1 MQHRLNKRSTSRWN
15 FNVGHDLQQ
24 LVLRLSGHRRN
35 DEGLK
40 KMKLLS
46 FLFIALLAGCNA
58 VSEIGIQDAIGGG
71 IIGFFPTGA
80 PSFTNTK
87 SVSVIASGGDYM
99 DCKNIAV
106 TTNITVCFWGKAN
119 TLVSSGSAI
128 TKWSASTGER
138 SIVVQSQDLGNSQL
152 MQVLLSGNGTTVHKN
167 YRGSQTVWSTSA
179 WNQFCFTFAG
189 GSDTLSMYGNRTLDS
204 LVTKVSD
211 TSLGGAIFNS
221 SVEYYVGA
229 VRRNAG
235 GSIAGTGDFRIDH
248 LSIWN
253 TALDATGIT
262 NTASGGKPADL
273 STHANVANL
282 TNWWKL
288 GDSPD
293 AISTNGILDSVGT
306 SHCNPVN
313 MTSSEIVTDVP

>member
-1 MQHRLNKRSTSRWN
+1 MK
-15 FNVGHDLQQ
+15 F
-24 LVLRLSGHRRN
+24 LS
-35 DEGLK
+35 
-40 KMKLLS
+40 LL
-46 FLFIALLAGCNA
+46 LLPLLLAGCNA
-58 VSEIGIQDAIGGG
+58 ANPLAIREAIGGG

-80 PSFTNTK
+80 PSFSNTK

-99 DCKNIAV
+99 DCKNIA
-106 TTNITVCFWGKAN
+106 TTTDMTVCFWGKAN
-119 TLVSSGSAI
+119 TLVSSGAAV

-138 SIVVQSQDLGNSQL
+138 SFVVQAQDLGNSHL

-167 YRGSQTVWSTSA
+167 YRGSQTLWATGA
-179 WNQFCFTFAG
+179 WHQFCFTVAG
-189 GSDTLSMYGNRTLDS
+189 ASDTLSMYGDRTLDS
-204 LVTKVSD
+204 FVSKVSD
-211 TSLGGAIFNS
+211 SSLGGAVFTS
-221 SVEYYVGA
+221 SAEYYVGA
-229 VRRNAG
+229 VRRNGAG
-235 GSIAGTGDFRIDH
+235 SVAGTGDFRIDH
-248 LSIWN
+248 LSVWN

-282 TNWWKL
+282 THWWRM

-293 AISTNGILDSVGT
+293 AIAADGILDSVGS